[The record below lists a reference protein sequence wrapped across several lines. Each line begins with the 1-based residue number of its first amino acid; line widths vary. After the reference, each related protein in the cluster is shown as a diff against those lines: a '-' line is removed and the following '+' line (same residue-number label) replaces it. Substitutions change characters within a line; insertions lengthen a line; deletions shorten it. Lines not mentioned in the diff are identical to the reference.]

1 MTERG
6 IRVHQVKSREKS
18 ECCFIKF
25 TCGFLLLYSSQRRLC
40 SRTKRV
46 CIEISPGCSLA
57 LESPAASKRLV
68 SRPTGLS
75 FDKASVFSCEK
86 KKKSESQLF
95 SILFPLI
102 NWGFFMLHLKIRA
115 KLNPYVTDI
124 LKNLNFRL

>member
-18 ECCFIKF
+18 KYCFIKF

-86 KKKSESQLF
+86 KKSESQLF

-102 NWGFFMLHLKIRA
+102 NWFFFMLHLKVRA
-115 KLNPYVTDI
+115 KRNPYVTDI
-124 LKNLNFRL
+124 LKILNFRL